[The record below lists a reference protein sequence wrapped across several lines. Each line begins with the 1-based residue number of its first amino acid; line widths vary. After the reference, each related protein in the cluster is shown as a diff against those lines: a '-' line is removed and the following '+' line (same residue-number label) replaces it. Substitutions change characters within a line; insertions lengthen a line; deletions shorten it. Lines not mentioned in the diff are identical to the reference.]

1 MRIVDEGPMDEGE
14 DEILCRECRETL
26 VRDLARH
33 KDAGRCLE
41 WFDHAVAQGM
51 DPREALWR
59 AMPEGGDDGDALS
72 SED

>member
-41 WFDHAVAQGM
+41 WFDHAVA
-51 DPREALWR
+51 
-59 AMPEGGDDGDALS
+59 
-72 SED
+72 